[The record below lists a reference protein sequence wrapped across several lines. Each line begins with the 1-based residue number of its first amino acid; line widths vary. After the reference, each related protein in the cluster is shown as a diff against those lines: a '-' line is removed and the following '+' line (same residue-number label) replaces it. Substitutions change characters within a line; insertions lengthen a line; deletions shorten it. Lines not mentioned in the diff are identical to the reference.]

1 MKTTRHPIF
10 QSLKTAFQIAQ
21 QLHQNPHLTYDD
33 LIEKN
38 EKTALNRRQFL
49 KSSTVL
55 GLSTLGIGHFL
66 ENTTPFIPSGSFS
79 EKSNPKIA
87 IVGAGIAGLTAG
99 FYLKTNGIKAT
110 LFEADKRVGGRI
122 KSAKIFGNGTLTTE
136 IGAEFIDTVNIDMI
150 RLAQMLGLWDNRI
163 DVNEDKFGIKDAF
176 YLDGQHRTLKE
187 VVGEISQIIK
197 PMIADR
203 NALGNNYQTARAKAL
218 DHQSMM
224 EYVENM
230 PLSRWMK
237 NGLYSVYLGE
247 QGLESYDISSINLIE
262 VLDIDKKNNEVKF
275 FGESDERYKI
285 KGGNQQI
292 TEGLA
297 EKLKDQIQLE
307 HRLIAIKEKANR
319 SLVLTFENNGKI
331 VEETFDAVILCMPF
345 TILRGVYFD
354 MALPASKQLVINEL
368 AYGSNTK
375 FVMEFKERVW
385 RQSNYQGYL
394 FNNDIHNGWDS
405 TQQQTGN
412 KGVGTYTVFLGG
424 ADAKNA
430 ARGSENTMSEQYLP
444 ILEAAFKGAKDNFTM
459 KTELANWANNPFVK
473 ASYSSFGIGQYTTL
487 SGKAAESVRNL
498 HFAGE
503 HCSAEFWG
511 FMNGGAETGRKAAEK
526 ILRKV
531 RR

>member
-1 MKTTRHPIF
+1 MKTTRQPIL
-10 QSLKTAFQIAQ
+10 QSLKSAFQIAQ
-21 QLHQNPHLTYDD
+21 QLHQNPHLNYDD

-38 EKTALNRRQFL
+38 EKATLNRRDFL
-49 KSSTVL
+49 KHSTVL
-55 GLSTLGIGHFL
+55 GLTTLGVGHFL
-66 ENTTPFIPSGSFS
+66 ENIPEGINEGVFS
-79 EKSNPKIA
+79 LKSNPKIA

-99 FYLKTNGIKAT
+99 FYLKKNGIKAA

-122 KSAKIFGNGTLTTE
+122 KSAKIFGNGMLTTE
-136 IGAEFIDTVNIDMI
+136 IGAEFIDTVNTDMI

-163 DVNEDKFGIKDAF
+163 DVTEDRFGIKDAF

-197 PMIADR
+197 PMTADR
-203 NALGNNYQTARAKAL
+203 NALGDNYQTARAKAL

-262 VLDIDKKNNEVKF
+262 VLDIDKKHNEVKF

-285 KGGNQQI
+285 RGGNQQI

-297 EKLKDQIQLE
+297 EKLKEQIKLE
-307 HRLIAIKEKANR
+307 HRLIGIKEKANR
-319 SLVLTFENNGKI
+319 SLTLTFENNGKI
-331 VEETFDAVILCMPF
+331 VEETFDTVILCIPF

-354 MALPASKQLVINEL
+354 MELPASKQLVINEL

-375 FVMEFKERVW
+375 FIMEFKERVW

-405 TQQQTGN
+405 TQQQTSN

-430 ARGSENTMSEQYLP
+430 ARGSENAMSEHYLP
-444 ILEAAFKGAKDNFTM
+444 ILNAAFKGAKDNFTR
-459 KTELANWANNPFVK
+459 KTV
-473 ASYSSFGIGQYTTL
+473 
-487 SGKAAESVRNL
+487 
-498 HFAGE
+498 
-503 HCSAEFWG
+503 
-511 FMNGGAETGRKAAEK
+511 
-526 ILRKV
+526 
-531 RR
+531 